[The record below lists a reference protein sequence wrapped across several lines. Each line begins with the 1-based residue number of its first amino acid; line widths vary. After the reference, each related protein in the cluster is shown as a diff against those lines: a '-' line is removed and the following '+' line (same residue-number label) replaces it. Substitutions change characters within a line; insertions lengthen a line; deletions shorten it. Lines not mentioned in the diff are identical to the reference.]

1 MENKK
6 RHYSI
11 FWPVLLIV
19 IGVVLFLNN
28 TGAISGDTWQVIVNL
43 WPLLF
48 IIGGIESLVNRSGYA
63 GPVVGIGLGV
73 IFLLCNFGYLPIDAL
88 DVLIKFWPVFL
99 IAWGVDL
106 IVDHRGAWSAVV
118 GLLLGVLLVGGTF
131 YLARYSPA
139 FQPADTQPIALER
152 NGATQA
158 SGSLSMPMGNMMV
171 AGDAGEELVLDG
183 TVTATGNVQSSIQVD
198 GEKAVFSVKDTTQ
211 GTYTP
216 FSGVTS
222 TLEWDLRVNPAVV
235 YDLTASMGAGIT
247 DFDLTGLQ
255 VNDLEVSSG
264 VGKTTVVLPEGGSGV
279 VELSTAV
286 GQTVV
291 QVPQGAAVRIELG
304 TALAIPTYPSDFTRS
319 GDVIFSP
326 EAAGASE
333 VQVVRVDAAI
343 GLVSIQYLP

>member
-48 IIGGIESLVNRSGYA
+48 IVGGIESLVNRSGYA
-63 GPVVGIGLGV
+63 GPMVGIGLGV
-73 IFLLCNFGYLPIDAL
+73 IFLLCNFGYLPIEAL

-139 FQPADTQPIALER
+139 FQPAETQPIALER
-152 NGATQA
+152 NGATEA
-158 SGSLSMPMGNMMV
+158 SGTLSMPMGNMMV
-171 AGDAGEELVLDG
+171 AGDAGEDLVLEG

-222 TLEWDLRVNPAVV
+222 TLEWDLRFNPSIV

-247 DFDLTGLQ
+247 EFDLTGLL
-255 VNDLEVSSG
+255 VKDLELSSG
-264 VGKTTVVLPEGGSGV
+264 VGKTTIVLPEGGSGV

-291 QVPQGAAVRIELG
+291 QVPQDAAVRIELG

-319 GDVIFSP
+319 GDVISSP

-343 GLVSIQYLP
+343 GLVTIQYLP